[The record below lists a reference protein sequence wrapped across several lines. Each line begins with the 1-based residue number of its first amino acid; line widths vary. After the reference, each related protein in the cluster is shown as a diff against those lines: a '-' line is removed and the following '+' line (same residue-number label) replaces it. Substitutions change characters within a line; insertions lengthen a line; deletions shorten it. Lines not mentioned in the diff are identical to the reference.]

1 MKTSIIT
8 TILFLPFLAGNSFA
22 QTTSSSSPILDTI
35 FANDSKNVALF
46 FPAPI
51 RQGITGAENFV
62 FTYNREQE
70 QHFGLLQARPGEE
83 SNLLIIN
90 CDGAVFSYIVRYKKQ
105 LSKLNYFIPRSQSI
119 GNEKP
124 VLKKTEPKDSISEK
138 AKNRDLY
145 HKKFSEFLLDRN
157 QKIGRIKKRGDG
169 ILLSV
174 QNIVYDR
181 DEMYFVI
188 EIENSSSLDY
198 DLNFLKF
205 YIETKKQGKRKS
217 IQRLE
222 QKPIYIH
229 QLPVKIPENET
240 RKMVFV
246 LSKFSLANDKR
257 LVVALNERN
266 GERNLKLNVKAR
278 IINNPN

>member
-1 MKTSIIT
+1 M
-8 TILFLPFLAGNSFA
+8 PFLAGNILPKRITQF
-22 QTTSSSSPILDTI
+22 QYNPILDTI

-90 CDGAVFSYIVRYKKQ
+90 GNGAVFSYIVRYKKQ
-105 LSKLNYFIPRSQSI
+105 LSKLNYFIPGTQSI

-124 VLKKTEPKDSISEK
+124 VLKNTEPKDSISEK

-157 QKIGRIKKRGDG
+157 QKIGRIKKRANG
-169 ILLSV
+169 IVLSV
-174 QNIVYDR
+174 QNIVFDR
-181 DEMYFVI
+181 EEMYFVI

-229 QLPVKIPENET
+229 RLPVKIPENET

-246 LSKFSLANDKR
+246 LSKFSLAKDKR